1 MDKVDLNAG
10 EIKVNEPFGN
20 GESYK
25 LVKLEDPDIIQPAA
39 EFYMM
44 FNINKWKYSYIYRIA
59 KRAQN
64 FYDGVRLLMLGELT
78 DKRKIKRLKRIA
90 KRYYRMSERRF
101 DQMIEEGR
109 EV

>member
-20 GESYK
+20 GELYK

-44 FNINKWKYSYIYRIA
+44 FDMNKWKYSYIYRIA